1 MRRRGR
7 YGRRLPSMS
16 EKLPKGSS
24 QRGQIRAG
32 DLDRDEVLKMLQDA
46 YAADQ
51 LSREEFEDRQQFC
64 LKARYVGDL
73 SDLISDLPGGARWR
87 KEEPSDEPS
96 ERIIVTD
103 NIYPYSEV
111 VVLRCGTVRMSP
123 SMSTIRSVTVL
134 GGSSIHIEDIMAPGV
149 VIELNLKSV
158 LGGFTVYLPWRVQVI
173 NRSINIMSTVDIE
186 PDADGDG
193 ANGAVI
199 INGWHVLGGLNI
211 RLEKYLKEERE
222 KRKRNRYQRRSWR

>member
-1 MRRRGR
+1 
-7 YGRRLPSMS
+7 
-16 EKLPKGSS
+16 
-24 QRGQIRAG
+24 
-32 DLDRDEVLKMLQDA
+32 MLQDA

-87 KEEPSDEPS
+87 REEPSDEPS

-123 SMSTIRSVTVL
+123 SMSTIRSVT
-134 GGSSIHIEDIMAPGV
+134 
-149 VIELNLKSV
+149 V

-222 KRKRNRYQRRSWR
+222 KRNRNRYQRRSWR

>member
-1 MRRRGR
+1 
-7 YGRRLPSMS
+7 MS

-111 VVLRCGTVRMSP
+111 VVLRRGTVRMSP

-134 GGSSIHIEDIMAPGV
+134 GGSSIHIEDIMAPG
-149 VIELNLKSV
+149 
-158 LGGFTVYLPWRVQVI
+158 GGDRT
-173 NRSINIMSTVDIE
+173 E
-186 PDADGDG
+186 PEIGAGRIHRLSAVAGPGDQPEHQHHV
-193 ANGAVI
+193 NGRHRT
-199 INGWHVLGGLNI
+199 GC
-211 RLEKYLKEERE
+211 
-222 KRKRNRYQRRSWR
+222 RR

>member
-1 MRRRGR
+1 
-7 YGRRLPSMS
+7 MS
-16 EKLPKGSS
+16 EKLPKGPSR
-24 QRGQIRAG
+24 RGRIRAG
-32 DLDRDEVLKMLQDA
+32 DLDRDEVLEMLQDA

-73 SDLISDLPGGARWR
+73 SGLISDLPSGARWR
-87 KEEPSDEPS
+87 REEASDEPP

-111 VVLRCGTVRMSP
+111 VILRRGTVRMSP

-134 GGSSIHIEDIMAPGV
+134 GSSSIHIEDIMAPGV
-149 VIELNLKSV
+149 VIELSLKSV

>member
-1 MRRRGR
+1 
-7 YGRRLPSMS
+7 MS

-24 QRGQIRAG
+24 QGRMRAG
-32 DLDRDEVLKMLQDA
+32 DLERDEVLEMLHDA
-46 YAADQ
+46 YAAGH
-51 LSREEFEDRQQFC
+51 LRREEFEDRQQFC

-87 KEEPSDEPS
+87 REEPSDEPP

-103 NIYPYSEV
+103 NIYPYREV
-111 VVLRCGTVRMSP
+111 VILRRRTVRMSP
-123 SMSTIRSVTVL
+123 SMSTIRSVAVL
-134 GGSSIHIEDIMAPGV
+134 GGSAIHIEDIMAPGV

-173 NRSINIMSTVDIE
+173 NRGVNIMSTVDIE

-199 INGWHVLGGLNI
+199 INGWHVLGGINI

-222 KRKRNRYQRRSWR
+222 KRNQNRYQRRSWR

>member
-1 MRRRGR
+1 
-7 YGRRLPSMS
+7 
-16 EKLPKGSS
+16 
-24 QRGQIRAG
+24 
-32 DLDRDEVLKMLQDA
+32 MLQAA

-51 LSREEFEDRQQFC
+51 LGREEFEDRQQFC
-64 LKARYVGDL
+64 LKARYVSDL

-87 KEEPSDEPS
+87 KEEPSDEPP

-103 NIYPYSEV
+103 NISPYSEV
-111 VVLRCGTVRMSP
+111 VLLRRGTVRMSP

-134 GGSSIHIEDIMAPGV
+134 GGSAIHVEDIMAPGV

-173 NRSINIMSTVDIE
+173 NRSINIMSTVEIE

-211 RLEKYLKEERE
+211 RLEKYLREERE
-222 KRKRNRYQRRSWR
+222 KRNRNRYQRRSWR